1 MSNVLYWVKGL
12 GITIGGAIVFFG
24 NSAIA
29 AFSHYPASMNN
40 SRVATQENIRILEG
54 KIKSESNLFLSVPT
68 GNITDFNNSTSLNV
82 DSSLVASTVRSLN
95 FADGTRFNATVF
107 QQNLNNSNIGE
118 VFQNYSKVLEQ
129 YGISA
134 QDFLKLQHTLDL
146 NQLQFNEVGVYQQN
160 KKFLH
165 ACMVLRKPCPV
176 DGNPDG
182 CWSSC

>member
-1 MSNVLYWVKGL
+1 MNNLRYWIKGL
-12 GITIGGAIVFFG
+12 GIAIGGAMVLFE

-29 AFSHYPASMNN
+29 AFSYYPASMNN
-40 SRVATQENIRILEG
+40 SIVATQENIRIIEG
-54 KIKSESNLFLSVPT
+54 KTKSESNLFLSVPT

-95 FADGTRFNATVF
+95 FADGTRFNSTVF

-118 VFQNYSKVLEQ
+118 VLEQ

-146 NQLQFNEVGVYQQN
+146 NQLQFNQVGVYQQN
-160 KKFLH
+160 KKFLQ
-165 ACMVLRKPCPV
+165 ACMVLRKPCPI
-176 DGNPDG
+176 DGDPDG
-182 CWSSC
+182 CWMSC